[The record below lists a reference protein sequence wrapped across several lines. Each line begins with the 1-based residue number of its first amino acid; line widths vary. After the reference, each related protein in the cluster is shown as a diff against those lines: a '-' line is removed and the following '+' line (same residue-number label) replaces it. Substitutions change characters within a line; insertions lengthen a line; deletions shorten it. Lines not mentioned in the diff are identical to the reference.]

1 MGRRA
6 HTHIYTYTHA
16 HPHAGAHARRSLAD
30 FRSEQQI
37 FTLTFNAEQSATAPH
52 TYTERRRY
60 FIAWL
65 NGKWLARKEREST
78 IEQLREFIAL
88 QLSDESALDDDD
100 WIELDTISS
109 EIKRLERVHRCE
121 RDTLAF
127 AIEYFSESGNPDN
140 AGNWDGFNI
149 ASPEDAAQF
158 HREINEIISEVS
170 HTKKNAKMAVAAPRS
185 HAKSTYLSKG
195 FPVHEIVYRLRSYII
210 IISETPSVSGPN
222 LEWIANQLKF
232 NEKLRA
238 DFGPLLSENKQEN
251 PKDNSEEFIA
261 WEVAGDKKRQIAKV
275 QAASTG
281 QALRGRNWNGKR
293 PDLIIC
299 DDLEDAKTNAATVEQ
314 RAKLREWFNSVVIPL
329 GDPKGE
335 KTAIVYM
342 GTTVHFDALLM
353 QILYKRS
360 DFTTKVYRAIIEYP
374 ANMALW
380 DECQKIYQDFENSKR
395 LDDAIAFYDANF
407 DEMNE
412 GVSVLWSESQ
422 TIWKLM
428 RWKWDNGSKAF
439 NTEYQ
444 NNPIDE
450 ESMIFNPADFTYWDD
465 VEPNKH
471 FDRARYV
478 ISTGVDFAMGK
489 QRGDYSAIVNVA
501 TDRESGVRYV
511 IEAYGAR
518 VKPDAFIEKNV
529 ENVIKF
535 EPDVIGAEAQAAQ
548 EFFVDTLR
556 DKLALSGYPAH
567 SRIKK
572 IYQRSRKELRIE
584 ALLPDIESGKIRF
597 SRKHGLLLEQFERYG
612 QGAHDDL
619 PDALEIAI
627 SVSKR
632 AKRKVLDKPD
642 WG

>member
-1 MGRRA
+1 MSENSG
-6 HTHIYTYTHA
+6 TPKPPEIES
-16 HPHAGAHARRSLAD
+16 PFLANLP
-30 FRSEQQI
+30 STQQK
-37 FTLTFNAEQSATAPH
+37 FTLKRKAIASPPQ
-52 TYTERRRY
+52 YITERRRCL
-60 FIAWL
+60 IAWL
-65 NGKWLARKEREST
+65 NGKWLKRNERAAA
-78 IEQLREFIAL
+78 IEELKAFIAQ
-88 QLSDESALDDDD
+88 QLANEETLEDDEWL
-100 WIELDTISS
+100 ELDAISA
-109 EIKRLERVHRCE
+109 ELERLERVHRCE
-121 RDTLAF
+121 LDTLAF
-127 AIEYFSESGNPDN
+127 AVEYFGEASNPDN

-149 ASPEDAAQF
+149 ADPREAATF

-170 HTKKNAKMAVAAPRS
+170 HTKKNAKTAVAAPRS

-232 NEKLRA
+232 NEKLRK

-261 WEVAGDKKRQIAKV
+261 WEVAGEKRRQIAKV

-299 DDLEDAKTNAATVEQ
+299 DDLEDAKTNAATPEQ

-353 QILYKRS
+353 QILYRRS
-360 DFTTKVYRAIIEYP
+360 DFTTKVYRAIIEHP
-374 ANMALW
+374 KNTALW
-380 DECQKIYQDFENSKR
+380 DACQKIYQDFENPKR
-395 LDDAIAFYDANF
+395 LEDAEAFYRDHY

-412 GVSVLWSESQ
+412 GARVLWAESQ

-450 ESMIFNPADFTYWDD
+450 ENMIFNPAEFTYWN
-465 VEPNKH
+465 VLEPTKT
-471 FDRARYV
+471 FDQSRFV
-478 ISTGVDFAMGK
+478 ISMGVDFAMGK
-489 QRGDYSAIVNVA
+489 QRGDYSAIVTTA
-501 TDRESGVRYV
+501 TDRESGVKYV
-511 IEAYGAR
+511 IDAYGAR
-518 VKPDAFIEKNV
+518 IKPDQFIEEVAKRV
-529 ENVIKF
+529 VRF
-535 EPDVIGAEAQAAQ
+535 TPDVIGAEAVAAQ
-548 EFFVDTLR
+548 EFFVDTLKER
-556 DKLALSGYPAH
+556 LERTGYPAH
-567 SRIKK
+567 ARIKK

-597 SRKHGLLLEQFERYG
+597 NNSHAILLEQFERYG

-619 PDALEIAI
+619 PDALEIAT

-632 AKRKVLDKPD
+632 AKRKVLDKPS
-642 WG
+642 WA